1 MTPLH
6 RKLLRDLWRM
16 RSQALAVA
24 LVLAC
29 GIGML
34 VMSVGMQGSL
44 ERARDRYYAQHGMAD
59 LQAQAVRAPR
69 RLAAELAELPG
80 VAALE
85 LRAVG
90 QARITLP
97 WVKQPLAA
105 QLVSLPDE
113 GLPRV
118 NTPLLVSGRWPERQ
132 APGEA
137 LVNEA
142 FAQANGLTPGSR
154 LDVVVRGQRQQLH
167 LVGVANSPEFV
178 FVSAPGEP
186 FPQPARF
193 GVLWLRQGQLERAL
207 DLRGAFNDVV
217 LTLSDPAQD
226 APVRQA
232 LQDLLAAYGGME
244 PFGRDRMVSARFLT
258 EELAQLGNMA
268 ATLPPIFLAV
278 AAFLLNVTLSRL
290 VATERANIGL
300 LKAFGHSNGAVAR
313 HYAGMAL
320 LLGGMGLVL
329 GMALGHVF
337 GEWMSSI
344 YRAVYRLPALP
355 FQTDAHTWLLAF
367 GVGLAAALA
376 GALSAVAQAVR
387 LTPAAALAPPSPP
400 HFGRKRASQPQTT
413 GQQAAGQGGSQTA
426 STASSS
432 PPGAGQSG
440 SVGNTSWLGQ
450 FDPLTRIIVRRV
462 VSAPRRS
469 LSTLAGVA
477 LALSVLVVSQH
488 FPAGIER
495 FLQVTFRVA
504 KTQDASVTLTE
515 AGGPMALHA
524 LARLPGVEA
533 VEPFR
538 AVAVSYH
545 FNGRTVQDALVGMPA
560 QPQLERLVQTG
571 SEAVTLR
578 GDGLVASR
586 GLARQLHAQA
596 GDVVRVEVTQGRRMQ
611 FDLKVVQ
618 VADLW
623 VGSSGYTELTAL
635 GWLLQEPGR
644 ISGAHLRLQ
653 PDRTDAFNAAV
664 AERPALAGL
673 SHVRQAEASMRQTFS
688 QGSGF
693 MSTLFLTFAGMM
705 AAGVAYATASVTLAE
720 QQRDLATLQVLG
732 YTRWQVSYVM
742 LGELALLTLLALP
755 LGLWVGYGFALW
767 LMGTMSN
774 ELFTFPMVVD
784 PAAYARSAL
793 FVLATVA
800 VCAAWVRR
808 QVDGIDLVA
817 SLKSRE

>member
-16 RSQALAVA
+16 KSQALAVA

-44 ERARDRYYAQHGMAD
+44 ERARDRYYLNNGMAD
-59 LQAQAVRAPR
+59 VQAQAVRAPR
-69 RLAAELAELPG
+69 RLGAELAELPG

-90 QARITLP
+90 QARISLP
-97 WVKQPLAA
+97 WVTEPLAA

-118 NTPLLVSGRWPERQ
+118 NRPLLVAGRWPERNTQ
-132 APGEA
+132 GEA

-142 FAQANGLTPGSR
+142 FAQANNLTPGSH
-154 LDVVVRGQRQQLH
+154 LDVVVRGQRQRLH

-193 GVLWLRQGQLERAL
+193 GVLWMRQGQLERAL
-207 DLRGAFNDVV
+207 DMHGAFNDVV

-232 LQDLLAAYGGME
+232 LQDRLAAYGGME

-400 HFGRKRASQPQTT
+400 HFGGG
-413 GQQAAGQGGSQTA
+413 GQRGG
-426 STASSS
+426 
-432 PPGAGQSG
+432 
-440 SVGNTSWLGQ
+440 TSWLGQ
-450 FDPLTRIIVRRV
+450 LDPLTRIIIRRV

-488 FPAGIER
+488 FPAGIEK
-495 FLQVTFRVA
+495 FLQVTFRVT
-504 KTQDASVTLTE
+504 KTQDATVTLTE

-545 FNGRTVQDALVGMPA
+545 FNGRSVQDALVGMPA

-578 GDGLVASR
+578 SDGLVASR

-623 VGSSGYTELTAL
+623 VGSSGYIELEAL
-635 GWLLQEPGR
+635 GRLLQEPGR

-808 QVDGIDLVA
+808 QVDKVDLVA

>member
-16 RSQALAVA
+16 KSQALAVA

-44 ERARDRYYAQHGMAD
+44 ERARDRYYLNNGMAD
-59 LQAQAVRAPR
+59 VQAQAVRAPR
-69 RLAAELAELPG
+69 RLGAELAELPG

-90 QARITLP
+90 QARISLP
-97 WVKQPLAA
+97 WVTEPLAA
-105 QLVSLPDE
+105 QLVSLPDD

-118 NTPLLVSGRWPERQ
+118 NRPLLVAGRWPERNIQ
-132 APGEA
+132 GEA

-142 FAQANGLTPGSR
+142 FAQANGLTPGSHM
-154 LDVVVRGQRQQLH
+154 DVVVRGQRQRLH

-193 GVLWLRQGQLERAL
+193 GVLWMRQGQLERAL
-207 DLRGAFNDVV
+207 DMHGAFNDVV

-232 LQDLLAAYGGME
+232 LQDRLAAYGGME

-400 HFGRKRASQPQTT
+400 HFGGG
-413 GQQAAGQGGSQTA
+413 GQRGG
-426 STASSS
+426 
-432 PPGAGQSG
+432 
-440 SVGNTSWLGQ
+440 TSWLGQ
-450 FDPLTRIIVRRV
+450 LDPLTRIIIRRV

-488 FPAGIER
+488 FPAGIEK

-504 KTQDASVTLTE
+504 KTQDSTVTLTE

-545 FNGRTVQDALVGMPA
+545 FNGRSVQDALVGMPA

-623 VGSSGYTELTAL
+623 VGSSGYTELAAL
-635 GWLLQEPGR
+635 GRLLQEPGR

-653 PDRTDAFNAAV
+653 PDHTDAFNAAV

-808 QVDGIDLVA
+808 QVDKVDLVA

>member
-16 RSQALAVA
+16 KSQALAVA

-44 ERARDRYYAQHGMAD
+44 ERARDRYYLNNGMAD
-59 LQAQAVRAPR
+59 VQAQAVRAPR
-69 RLAAELAELPG
+69 RLGAELAELPG

-90 QARITLP
+90 QARISLP
-97 WVKQPLAA
+97 WVTEPLAA
-105 QLVSLPDE
+105 QLVSLPDD

-118 NTPLLVSGRWPERQ
+118 NRPLLVAGRWPERNTH
-132 APGEA
+132 GEA

-142 FAQANGLTPGSR
+142 FAQANNLTPGSHM
-154 LDVVVRGQRQQLH
+154 DVVVRGQRQRLH

-193 GVLWLRQGQLERAL
+193 GVLWMRQGQLERAL
-207 DLRGAFNDVV
+207 DVHGAFNDVV

-232 LQDLLAAYGGME
+232 LQDRLAAYGGME

-400 HFGRKRASQPQTT
+400 HFGG
-413 GQQAAGQGGSQTA
+413 GQRGG
-426 STASSS
+426 
-432 PPGAGQSG
+432 
-440 SVGNTSWLGQ
+440 TSWLGQ
-450 FDPLTRIIVRRV
+450 LDPLTRIIVRRV

-488 FPAGIER
+488 FPAGIEK

-504 KTQDASVTLTE
+504 KTQDATVTLTE
-515 AGGPMALHA
+515 AGGPTALHA

-545 FNGRTVQDALVGMPA
+545 FNGRSVQDALVGMPA
-560 QPQLERLVQTG
+560 QPRLERLVQTG

-635 GWLLQEPGR
+635 GRLLQEPGR

-808 QVDGIDLVA
+808 QVDKVDLVA

>member
-6 RKLLRDLWRM
+6 RKLFRDLWRM
-16 RSQALAVA
+16 KSQALAVA

-44 ERARDRYYAQHGMAD
+44 ERARDRYYLNNGMAD
-59 LQAQAVRAPR
+59 VQAQAVRAPR
-69 RLAAELAELPG
+69 RLGAELAELPG

-85 LRAVG
+85 LRAMG
-90 QARITLP
+90 QARISLP
-97 WVKQPLAA
+97 WVTEPLAA

-118 NTPLLVSGRWPERQ
+118 NRPLLVAGRWPERQ
-132 APGEA
+132 AQGEA

-142 FAQANGLTPGSR
+142 FAQANGLTPGSHME
-154 LDVVVRGQRQQLH
+154 VVVRGQRQRLH

-193 GVLWLRQGQLERAL
+193 GVLWMRQGQLERAL
-207 DLRGAFNDVV
+207 DMHGAFNDVV

-232 LQDLLAAYGGME
+232 LQDRLAAYGGME

-400 HFGRKRASQPQTT
+400 HFGGG
-413 GQQAAGQGGSQTA
+413 GQRGG
-426 STASSS
+426 
-432 PPGAGQSG
+432 
-440 SVGNTSWLGQ
+440 TSWLGQ
-450 FDPLTRIIVRRV
+450 LDPLTRIIIRRV

-488 FPAGIER
+488 FPAGIEK
-495 FLQVTFRVA
+495 FLQVTFRIA
-504 KTQDASVTLTE
+504 KTQDATVTLTE
-515 AGGPMALHA
+515 AGGPTALHA

-545 FNGRTVQDALVGMPA
+545 FNGRSVQDALVGMPA

-623 VGSSGYTELTAL
+623 VGSSGYTELAAL
-635 GWLLQEPGR
+635 GRLLQEPGR

-673 SHVRQAEASMRQTFS
+673 SHVRQTEASMRQTFS

-784 PAAYARSAL
+784 PAAYVRSAL

-808 QVDGIDLVA
+808 QVDKVDLVA

>member
-6 RKLLRDLWRM
+6 RKLFRDLWRM
-16 RSQALAVA
+16 KSQALAVA

-44 ERARDRYYAQHGMAD
+44 ERARDRYYLNNGMAD
-59 LQAQAVRAPR
+59 VQAQAVRAPR
-69 RLAAELAELPG
+69 RLGAELAELPG

-90 QARITLP
+90 QARISLP
-97 WVKQPLAA
+97 WVTEPLAA
-105 QLVSLPDE
+105 QLVSLPDD

-118 NTPLLVSGRWPERQ
+118 NRPLLVAGRWPERNTQ
-132 APGEA
+132 GEA

-142 FAQANGLTPGSR
+142 FAQANNLTPGSH
-154 LDVVVRGQRQQLH
+154 LDVVVRGQRQRLH

-193 GVLWLRQGQLERAL
+193 GVLWMRQGQLERAL
-207 DLRGAFNDVV
+207 DMHGAFNDAV

-232 LQDLLAAYGGME
+232 LQDRLAAYGGME

-400 HFGRKRASQPQTT
+400 HFGGG
-413 GQQAAGQGGSQTA
+413 GQRGG
-426 STASSS
+426 
-432 PPGAGQSG
+432 
-440 SVGNTSWLGQ
+440 TSWLGQ
-450 FDPLTRIIVRRV
+450 LDPLTRIIIRRV

-488 FPAGIER
+488 FPAGIET

-504 KTQDASVTLTE
+504 KTQDATVTLTE

-545 FNGRTVQDALVGMPA
+545 FNGRSVQDALVGMPA

-635 GWLLQEPGR
+635 GRLLQEPGR

-653 PDRTDAFNAAV
+653 PDHTDAFNAAV

-808 QVDGIDLVA
+808 QVDKVDLVA

>member
-6 RKLLRDLWRM
+6 RKLFRDLWRM
-16 RSQALAVA
+16 KSQALAVA

-44 ERARDRYYAQHGMAD
+44 ERARDRYYLNNGMAD
-59 LQAQAVRAPR
+59 VQALAVRAPR
-69 RLAAELAELPG
+69 RLGAELAELPG
-80 VAALE
+80 VTALE

-90 QARITLP
+90 QARISLP
-97 WVKQPLAA
+97 WVTEPLAA

-118 NTPLLVSGRWPERQ
+118 NRPLLVAGRWPERQ
-132 APGEA
+132 AQGEA

-142 FAQANGLTPGSR
+142 FAQANGLTPGSHM
-154 LDVVVRGQRQQLH
+154 DVVVRGQRQRLH

-193 GVLWLRQGQLERAL
+193 GVLWMRQGQLERAL
-207 DLRGAFNDVV
+207 DMHGAFNDVV
-217 LTLSDPAQD
+217 LTLSDPALD

-232 LQDLLAAYGGME
+232 LQNRLAAYGGME

-300 LKAFGHSNGAVAR
+300 LKAFGHSNAAVAR

-400 HFGRKRASQPQTT
+400 HFGGG
-413 GQQAAGQGGSQTA
+413 GQRGG
-426 STASSS
+426 
-432 PPGAGQSG
+432 
-440 SVGNTSWLGQ
+440 TSWLGQ
-450 FDPLTRIIVRRV
+450 LDPLTRIIIRRV

-488 FPAGIER
+488 FPAGIEK
-495 FLQVTFRVA
+495 FLQVTFRIA
-504 KTQDASVTLTE
+504 KTQDATVTLTE

-545 FNGRTVQDALVGMPA
+545 FNGRSVQDALVGMPA

-611 FDLKVVQ
+611 FDLTVVQ

-635 GWLLQEPGR
+635 GRLLQEPGR

-808 QVDGIDLVA
+808 QVDKVDLVA

>member
-16 RSQALAVA
+16 KSQALAVA

-44 ERARDRYYAQHGMAD
+44 ERARDRYYLNNGMAD
-59 LQAQAVRAPR
+59 VQAQAVRAPR
-69 RLAAELAELPG
+69 RLGAELAELPG

-90 QARITLP
+90 QARISLP
-97 WVKQPLAA
+97 WVTEPLAA
-105 QLVSLPDE
+105 QLVSLPDD

-118 NTPLLVSGRWPERQ
+118 NRPLLVAGRWPERNTQ
-132 APGEA
+132 GEA

-142 FAQANGLTPGSR
+142 FAQANNLTPGSHM
-154 LDVVVRGQRQQLH
+154 DVVVRGQRQRLH

-193 GVLWLRQGQLERAL
+193 GVLWMRQGQLERAL
-207 DLRGAFNDVV
+207 DMHGAFNDVV

-232 LQDLLAAYGGME
+232 VQDRLAAYGGME

-300 LKAFGHSNGAVAR
+300 LKAFGHSNAAVAR

-400 HFGRKRASQPQTT
+400 HFGGG
-413 GQQAAGQGGSQTA
+413 GQRGG
-426 STASSS
+426 
-432 PPGAGQSG
+432 
-440 SVGNTSWLGQ
+440 TSWLGQ
-450 FDPLTRIIVRRV
+450 LDPLTRIIIRRV

-488 FPAGIER
+488 FPAGIEK

-504 KTQDASVTLTE
+504 KTQDATVTLTE

-545 FNGRTVQDALVGMPA
+545 FNGRSVQDALVGMPA

-623 VGSSGYTELTAL
+623 VGSSGYIELTAL
-635 GWLLQEPGR
+635 GRLLQEPGR

-808 QVDGIDLVA
+808 QVDKVDLVA

>member
-16 RSQALAVA
+16 KSQALAVA

-44 ERARDRYYAQHGMAD
+44 ERARDRYYLNNGMAD
-59 LQAQAVRAPR
+59 VQAQAVRAPR
-69 RLAAELAELPG
+69 RLGAELAELPG

-90 QARITLP
+90 QARISLP
-97 WVKQPLAA
+97 WVTEPLAA
-105 QLVSLPDE
+105 QLVSLPDD

-118 NTPLLVSGRWPERQ
+118 NRPLLVAGRWPERNTQ
-132 APGEA
+132 GEA

-154 LDVVVRGQRQQLH
+154 MDVVVRGQRQRLH

-193 GVLWLRQGQLERAL
+193 GVLWMRQGQLERAL
-207 DLRGAFNDVV
+207 DMHGAFNDVV

-232 LQDLLAAYGGME
+232 LQDRLAAYGGME

-355 FQTDAHTWLLAF
+355 FQTDAATWALAL

-400 HFGRKRASQPQTT
+400 HFGGG
-413 GQQAAGQGGSQTA
+413 GQRGG
-426 STASSS
+426 
-432 PPGAGQSG
+432 
-440 SVGNTSWLGQ
+440 TSWLGQ
-450 FDPLTRIIVRRV
+450 LDPLTRIIIRRV

-488 FPAGIER
+488 FPAGIEK
-495 FLQVTFRVA
+495 FLQVTFRVT
-504 KTQDASVTLTE
+504 KTQDATVTLTE
-515 AGGPMALHA
+515 AGGPTALHA

-545 FNGRTVQDALVGMPA
+545 FNGRSVQDALVGMPA

-635 GWLLQEPGR
+635 GRLLQEPGR

-808 QVDGIDLVA
+808 QVDKVDLVA

>member
-6 RKLLRDLWRM
+6 RKLFRDLWRM
-16 RSQALAVA
+16 KSQALAVA

-44 ERARDRYYAQHGMAD
+44 ERARDRYYLNNGMAD
-59 LQAQAVRAPR
+59 VQAQAVRAPR
-69 RLAAELAELPG
+69 RLGAELAELPG
-80 VAALE
+80 VTALE

-90 QARITLP
+90 QARISLP
-97 WVKQPLAA
+97 WVTEPLAA
-105 QLVSLPDE
+105 QLVSLPDD

-118 NTPLLVSGRWPERQ
+118 NRPLLVAGRWPERQ
-132 APGEA
+132 AQGEA

-142 FAQANGLTPGSR
+142 FAQANSLTPGSHM
-154 LDVVVRGQRQQLH
+154 DVVVRGQRQRLH

-186 FPQPARF
+186 FPQPTRF
-193 GVLWLRQGQLERAL
+193 GVLWMRQGQLERAL
-207 DLRGAFNDVV
+207 DMHGAFNDVV

-232 LQDLLAAYGGME
+232 LQDRLAAYGGME

-400 HFGRKRASQPQTT
+400 HFGGG
-413 GQQAAGQGGSQTA
+413 GQRGS
-426 STASSS
+426 
-432 PPGAGQSG
+432 
-440 SVGNTSWLGQ
+440 TSWLGHL
-450 FDPLTRIIVRRV
+450 DPLTRIIIRRV

-488 FPAGIER
+488 FPAGIEK

-504 KTQDASVTLTE
+504 KTQDATVTLTE

-545 FNGRTVQDALVGMPA
+545 FNGRSVQDALVGMPA

-623 VGSSGYTELTAL
+623 VGSSGYTELEAL
-635 GWLLQEPGR
+635 GRLLQEPGR

-742 LGELALLTLLALP
+742 LSELALLTLLALP

-808 QVDGIDLVA
+808 QVDKVDLVA

>member
-6 RKLLRDLWRM
+6 RKLFRDLWRM
-16 RSQALAVA
+16 KSQALAVA

-44 ERARDRYYAQHGMAD
+44 ERARDRYYQHNGMAD
-59 LQAQAVRAPR
+59 VQAQAVRAPR
-69 RLAAELAELPG
+69 RLGAELAELPG

-90 QARITLP
+90 QARISLP
-97 WVKQPLAA
+97 WVTEPLAA
-105 QLVSLPDE
+105 QLVSLPDD

-118 NTPLLVSGRWPERQ
+118 NRPLLVAGRWPERNTQ
-132 APGEA
+132 GEA

-142 FAQANGLTPGSR
+142 FAQANGLTPGSH
-154 LDVVVRGQRQQLH
+154 LDVVVRGQRQRLH

-193 GVLWLRQGQLERAL
+193 GVLWMRQGQLERAL
-207 DLRGAFNDVV
+207 DMHGAFNDVV

-232 LQDLLAAYGGME
+232 LQDRLAAYGGME

-400 HFGRKRASQPQTT
+400 HFGGG
-413 GQQAAGQGGSQTA
+413 GQRGS
-426 STASSS
+426 
-432 PPGAGQSG
+432 
-440 SVGNTSWLGQ
+440 TSWLGQ
-450 FDPLTRIIVRRV
+450 LDPLTRIIIRRV

-488 FPAGIER
+488 FPAGIEK

-504 KTQDASVTLTE
+504 KTQDATVTLTE
-515 AGGPMALHA
+515 AGGPTALHA

-545 FNGRTVQDALVGMPA
+545 FNGRSVQDALVGMPA

-623 VGSSGYTELTAL
+623 VGSSGYTELAAL
-635 GWLLQEPGR
+635 GRLLQEPGR

-808 QVDGIDLVA
+808 QVDKVDLVA

>member
-16 RSQALAVA
+16 KSQALAVA

-44 ERARDRYYAQHGMAD
+44 ERARDRYYQHNGMAD
-59 LQAQAVRAPR
+59 VQAQAVRAPR
-69 RLAAELAELPG
+69 RLGAELAELPG

-90 QARITLP
+90 QARISLP
-97 WVKQPLAA
+97 WVTEPLAA
-105 QLVSLPDE
+105 QLVSLPDD

-118 NTPLLVSGRWPERQ
+118 NRPLLVAGRWPERNTQ
-132 APGEA
+132 GEA

-142 FAQANGLTPGSR
+142 FAQANGLTPGSHM
-154 LDVVVRGQRQQLH
+154 DVVMHGQRQRLL

-193 GVLWLRQGQLERAL
+193 GVLWMRQGQLERAL
-207 DLRGAFNDVV
+207 DMHGAFNDVV
-217 LTLSDPAQD
+217 LTLSDPALD

-232 LQDLLAAYGGME
+232 LQDRLAAYGGME

-400 HFGRKRASQPQTT
+400 HFGGG
-413 GQQAAGQGGSQTA
+413 GQRGG
-426 STASSS
+426 
-432 PPGAGQSG
+432 
-440 SVGNTSWLGQ
+440 TSWLGQ
-450 FDPLTRIIVRRV
+450 LDPLTRIIVRRV

-488 FPAGIER
+488 FPAGIEK

-504 KTQDASVTLTE
+504 KTQDATVTLTE
-515 AGGPMALHA
+515 AGGPTALHA

-545 FNGRTVQDALVGMPA
+545 FNGRSVQDALVGMPA

-635 GWLLQEPGR
+635 GRLLQEPGR

-808 QVDGIDLVA
+808 QVDKVDLVA

>member
-6 RKLLRDLWRM
+6 RKLFRDLWRM
-16 RSQALAVA
+16 KSQALAVA

-44 ERARDRYYAQHGMAD
+44 ERARDRYYQHNGMAD
-59 LQAQAVRAPR
+59 VQAQAVRAPR
-69 RLAAELAELPG
+69 RLGAELAELPG
-80 VAALE
+80 VTALE

-90 QARITLP
+90 QARISLP
-97 WVKQPLAA
+97 WVTEPLAA

-118 NTPLLVSGRWPERQ
+118 NRPLLVAGRWPERNTQ
-132 APGEA
+132 GEA

-142 FAQANGLTPGSR
+142 FAQANGLTPGSHME
-154 LDVVVRGQRQQLH
+154 VVVRGQRQRLH

-193 GVLWLRQGQLERAL
+193 GVLWMRQGQLERAL
-207 DLRGAFNDVV
+207 DMHGAFNDVV

-232 LQDLLAAYGGME
+232 LQDRLAAYGGME

-300 LKAFGHSNGAVAR
+300 LKAFGHSNAAVAR

-355 FQTDAHTWLLAF
+355 FQTDATTWALAL

-400 HFGRKRASQPQTT
+400 HFGGG
-413 GQQAAGQGGSQTA
+413 GQRGS
-426 STASSS
+426 
-432 PPGAGQSG
+432 
-440 SVGNTSWLGQ
+440 TSWLGQ
-450 FDPLTRIIVRRV
+450 LDPLTRIIIRRV

-488 FPAGIER
+488 FPAGIEK

-504 KTQDASVTLTE
+504 KTQDATVTLTE

-545 FNGRTVQDALVGMPA
+545 FNGRSVQDALVGMPA

-578 GDGLVASR
+578 SDGLVASR

-635 GWLLQEPGR
+635 GRLLQEPGR

-784 PAAYARSAL
+784 PVAYARSAL

-800 VCAAWVRR
+800 MCAAWVRR
-808 QVDGIDLVA
+808 QVDKVDLVA

>member
-1 MTPLH
+1 MAPLH
-6 RKLLRDLWRM
+6 RKLFRDLWRM
-16 RSQALAVA
+16 KSQALAVA

-44 ERARDRYYAQHGMAD
+44 ERARDRYYLNNGMAD
-59 LQAQAVRAPR
+59 VQAQAVRAPR
-69 RLAAELAELPG
+69 RLGAELAELPG

-90 QARITLP
+90 QARISLP
-97 WVKQPLAA
+97 WVTEPLAA
-105 QLVSLPDE
+105 QLVSLPDD

-118 NTPLLVSGRWPERQ
+118 NRPLLVAGRWPERQ
-132 APGEA
+132 AQGEA

-154 LDVVVRGQRQQLH
+154 MDVTVRGQRQRLH

-193 GVLWLRQGQLERAL
+193 GVLWMRQGQLERAL
-207 DLRGAFNDVV
+207 DMHGAFNDAV
-217 LTLSDPAQD
+217 LTLSDPALGP
-226 APVRQA
+226 PVRQA
-232 LQDLLAAYGGME
+232 LQNRLAAYGGME

-300 LKAFGHSNGAVAR
+300 LKAFGHSNAAVAR

-355 FQTDAHTWLLAF
+355 FQTDATTWALAL

-376 GALSAVAQAVR
+376 GAMSAVAQAVR

-400 HFGRKRASQPQTT
+400 HFGRKRASQPQ
-413 GQQAAGQGGSQTA
+413 AARQGSGKAVSG
-426 STASSS
+426 SS
-432 PPGAGQSG
+432 PGASQSSG
-440 SVGNTSWLGQ
+440 VGNTSWLGQ
-450 FDPLTRIIVRRV
+450 LDPLTRIIVRRV
-462 VSAPRRS
+462 VSSPRRS
-469 LSTLAGVA
+469 LSTLVGVA

-488 FPAGIER
+488 FPAGIEK

-504 KTQDASVTLTE
+504 KTQDATVTLTE
-515 AGGPMALHA
+515 AGGPTALHA
-524 LARLPGVEA
+524 LARLPSVEA

-611 FDLKVVQ
+611 FDLTVVQ

-623 VGSSGYTELTAL
+623 VGSSGYTELEAL
-635 GWLLQEPGR
+635 GRLLQEPGR

-653 PDRTDAFNAAV
+653 PDHTDAFNAAV

-808 QVDGIDLVA
+808 QVDKVDLVA

>member
-6 RKLLRDLWRM
+6 RKLFRDLWRM
-16 RSQALAVA
+16 KSQALAVA

-44 ERARDRYYAQHGMAD
+44 ERARDRYYLNNGMAD
-59 LQAQAVRAPR
+59 VQAQAVRAPR
-69 RLAAELAELPG
+69 RLGAELAELPG

-90 QARITLP
+90 QARISLP
-97 WVKQPLAA
+97 WVTEPLAA
-105 QLVSLPDE
+105 QLVSLPDD

-118 NTPLLVSGRWPERQ
+118 NRPLLVAGRWPERLAQ
-132 APGEA
+132 GEA

-142 FAQANGLTPGSR
+142 FAQANGLTPGSHM
-154 LDVVVRGQRQQLH
+154 DVVVRGQRQRLH

-193 GVLWLRQGQLERAL
+193 GVLWMRQGQLERAL
-207 DLRGAFNDVV
+207 DMHGAFNDVV
-217 LTLSDPAQD
+217 LTLSDPALD

-232 LQDLLAAYGGME
+232 LQDRLAAYGGME

-400 HFGRKRASQPQTT
+400 HFGGG
-413 GQQAAGQGGSQTA
+413 GQRGS
-426 STASSS
+426 
-432 PPGAGQSG
+432 
-440 SVGNTSWLGQ
+440 TSWLGQ
-450 FDPLTRIIVRRV
+450 LDPLTRIIIRRV

-488 FPAGIER
+488 FPAGIEK

-504 KTQDASVTLTE
+504 KTQDATVTLTE

-545 FNGRTVQDALVGMPA
+545 FNGRSVQDALVGMPA

-635 GWLLQEPGR
+635 GRLLQEPGR

-653 PDRTDAFNAAV
+653 PDHTDAFNAAV

-808 QVDGIDLVA
+808 QVDKVDLVA

>member
-16 RSQALAVA
+16 KSQALAVA

-44 ERARDRYYAQHGMAD
+44 ERARDRYYLNNGMAD
-59 LQAQAVRAPR
+59 VQAQAVRAPR
-69 RLAAELAELPG
+69 RLGAELAELPG

-90 QARITLP
+90 QARISLP
-97 WVKQPLAA
+97 WVTEPLAA

-118 NTPLLVSGRWPERQ
+118 NRPLLVAGRWPERNTQ
-132 APGEA
+132 GEA

-142 FAQANGLTPGSR
+142 FAQANGLTPGSHM
-154 LDVVVRGQRQQLH
+154 DVVVRGQRQRLH

-193 GVLWLRQGQLERAL
+193 GVLWMRQGQLERAL
-207 DLRGAFNDVV
+207 DMHGAFNDVV
-217 LTLSDPAQD
+217 LTLSDPTLD

-232 LQDLLAAYGGME
+232 LQDRLAAYGGME

-355 FQTDAHTWLLAF
+355 FQTDAATWALAL

-400 HFGRKRASQPQTT
+400 HFGRKRASQPQT
-413 GQQAAGQGGSQTA
+413 AGQGGGKVA
-426 STASSS
+426 STASGIS
-432 PPGAGQSG
+432 PGAGQSG
-440 SVGNTSWLGQ
+440 GISNTSWLGQ
-450 FDPLTRIIVRRV
+450 LDPLTRIIIRRV

-488 FPAGIER
+488 FPAGIEK

-504 KTQDASVTLTE
+504 KTQDATVTLTE

-533 VEPFR
+533 VEPFM

-545 FNGRTVQDALVGMPA
+545 FNGRSVQDALVGMPA

-635 GWLLQEPGR
+635 GRLLQEPGR
-644 ISGAHLRLQ
+644 ISGGHLRLQ

-808 QVDGIDLVA
+808 QVDKVDLVA

>member
-16 RSQALAVA
+16 KSQALAVA

-44 ERARDRYYAQHGMAD
+44 ERARDRYYLNNGMAD
-59 LQAQAVRAPR
+59 VQAQAVRAPR
-69 RLAAELAELPG
+69 RLGAELAELPG

-90 QARITLP
+90 QARISLP
-97 WVKQPLAA
+97 WVTEPLAA

-118 NTPLLVSGRWPERQ
+118 NRPLLVAGRWPERNTQ
-132 APGEA
+132 GEA

-142 FAQANGLTPGSR
+142 FAQANSLTPGSR
-154 LDVVVRGQRQQLH
+154 MDVVVRGQRQRLH

-193 GVLWLRQGQLERAL
+193 GVLWMRQGQLERAL
-207 DLRGAFNDVV
+207 DMHGAFNDVV

-232 LQDLLAAYGGME
+232 LQDRLAAYGGME

-400 HFGRKRASQPQTT
+400 HFGGG
-413 GQQAAGQGGSQTA
+413 GQRGG
-426 STASSS
+426 
-432 PPGAGQSG
+432 
-440 SVGNTSWLGQ
+440 TSWLGQ
-450 FDPLTRIIVRRV
+450 LDPLTRIIIRRV

-488 FPAGIER
+488 FPAGIEK
-495 FLQVTFRVA
+495 FLQVTFRIA
-504 KTQDASVTLTE
+504 KTQDATITLTE
-515 AGGPMALHA
+515 AGGPTALHA

-545 FNGRTVQDALVGMPA
+545 FNGRSVQDALVGMPA

-586 GLARQLHAQA
+586 GLARQLHVQA

-635 GWLLQEPGR
+635 GRLLQEPGR

-808 QVDGIDLVA
+808 QVDKVDLVA

>member
-6 RKLLRDLWRM
+6 RKLFRDLWRM
-16 RSQALAVA
+16 KSQALAVA

-44 ERARDRYYAQHGMAD
+44 ERARDRYYQHNGMAD
-59 LQAQAVRAPR
+59 VQAQAVRAPR
-69 RLAAELAELPG
+69 RLGTELAELPG

-90 QARITLP
+90 QARISLP
-97 WVKQPLAA
+97 WVTEPLAA
-105 QLVSLPDE
+105 QLVSLPDD

-118 NTPLLVSGRWPERQ
+118 NRPLLVAGRWPERQ
-132 APGEA
+132 AQGEA

-142 FAQANGLTPGSR
+142 FAQANNLTPGSHM
-154 LDVVVRGQRQQLH
+154 DVVVRGQRQRLH

-193 GVLWLRQGQLERAL
+193 GVLWMRQGQLERAL
-207 DLRGAFNDVV
+207 DMHGAFNDVV
-217 LTLSDPAQD
+217 LTLSDPALD

-232 LQDLLAAYGGME
+232 LQDRLAAYGGME

-400 HFGRKRASQPQTT
+400 HFGGS
-413 GQQAAGQGGSQTA
+413 GQR
-426 STASSS
+426 
-432 PPGAGQSG
+432 
-440 SVGNTSWLGQ
+440 GNTSWLGQ
-450 FDPLTRIIVRRV
+450 LDPLTRIIIRRV

-488 FPAGIER
+488 FPAGIEK

-504 KTQDASVTLTE
+504 KTQDATVTLTE

-545 FNGRTVQDALVGMPA
+545 FNGRSVQDALVGMPA

-571 SEAVTLR
+571 AEAVTLR

-623 VGSSGYTELTAL
+623 VGSSGYTELTTL
-635 GWLLQEPGR
+635 GRLLQEPGR

-808 QVDGIDLVA
+808 QVDKVDLVA

>member
-6 RKLLRDLWRM
+6 RKLFRDLWRM
-16 RSQALAVA
+16 KSQALAVA

-44 ERARDRYYAQHGMAD
+44 ERARDRYYLNNGMAD
-59 LQAQAVRAPR
+59 VQAQAVRAPR
-69 RLAAELAELPG
+69 RLGAELAELPG

-90 QARITLP
+90 QARISLP
-97 WVKQPLAA
+97 WVTEPLAA

-118 NTPLLVSGRWPERQ
+118 NRPLLVAGRWPERQ
-132 APGEA
+132 AQGEA

-142 FAQANGLTPGSR
+142 FAQANGLTPGSHM
-154 LDVVVRGQRQQLH
+154 DVVVRGQRQRLH

-193 GVLWLRQGQLERAL
+193 GVLWMRQGQLERAL
-207 DLRGAFNDVV
+207 DMHGAFNDVV
-217 LTLSDPAQD
+217 LTLSDPALD

-232 LQDLLAAYGGME
+232 LQDRLAAYGGME

-320 LLGGMGLVL
+320 AAGRHGAGAGHGAGPCVWGMDVQHLPRRVPPARAAFSDRCAHLAAGLWRGV
-329 GMALGHVF
+329 GR
-337 GEWMSSI
+337 
-344 YRAVYRLPALP
+344 RAGRCAVCRGAGRAADPRRRAGPAVAPAL
-355 FQTDAHTWLLAF
+355 W
-367 GVGLAAALA
+367 GG
-376 GALSAVAQAVR
+376 
-387 LTPAAALAPPSPP
+387 
-400 HFGRKRASQPQTT
+400 
-413 GQQAAGQGGSQTA
+413 GQRGG
-426 STASSS
+426 
-432 PPGAGQSG
+432 
-440 SVGNTSWLGQ
+440 TSWLGQ
-450 FDPLTRIIVRRV
+450 LDPLTRIIIRRV

-488 FPAGIER
+488 FPAGIEK

-504 KTQDASVTLTE
+504 KTQDATVTLTE

-545 FNGRTVQDALVGMPA
+545 FNGRSVQDALVGMPA

-635 GWLLQEPGR
+635 GRLLQEPGR

-808 QVDGIDLVA
+808 QVDRIDLVA

>member
-6 RKLLRDLWRM
+6 RKLFRDLWRM
-16 RSQALAVA
+16 KSQALAVA

-44 ERARDRYYAQHGMAD
+44 ERARDRYYLNNGMAD
-59 LQAQAVRAPR
+59 AQAQAVRAPR
-69 RLAAELAELPG
+69 RLGAELAELPG

-90 QARITLP
+90 QARISLP
-97 WVKQPLAA
+97 WVTEPLAA
-105 QLVSLPDE
+105 QLVSLPDD

-118 NTPLLVSGRWPERQ
+118 NRPLLVAGRWPERNTQ
-132 APGEA
+132 GEA

-142 FAQANGLTPGSR
+142 FAQANGLAPGSHM
-154 LDVVVRGQRQQLH
+154 DVVVRGQRQRLH

-186 FPQPARF
+186 FPQPARV
-193 GVLWLRQGQLERAL
+193 GVLWMRQGQLERAL
-207 DLRGAFNDVV
+207 DMHGAFNDAV

-232 LQDLLAAYGGME
+232 LQDRLAAYGGME

-376 GALSAVAQAVR
+376 GAMSAVAQAVR

-400 HFGRKRASQPQTT
+400 HFGG
-413 GQQAAGQGGSQTA
+413 GQRGG
-426 STASSS
+426 
-432 PPGAGQSG
+432 
-440 SVGNTSWLGQ
+440 TSWLGQ
-450 FDPLTRIIVRRV
+450 LDPLTRIIIRRV

-488 FPAGIER
+488 FPAGIEK

-504 KTQDASVTLTE
+504 KTQDATVTLTE

-545 FNGRTVQDALVGMPA
+545 FNGRSVQDALVGMPA

-623 VGSSGYTELTAL
+623 VGSSGYTELAAL
-635 GWLLQEPGR
+635 GRLLQEPGR

-653 PDRTDAFNAAV
+653 PDHTDAFNAAV

-808 QVDGIDLVA
+808 QVDRIDLVA

>member
-16 RSQALAVA
+16 KSQALAVA

-44 ERARDRYYAQHGMAD
+44 ERARDRYYLNNGMAD
-59 LQAQAVRAPR
+59 VQAQAVRAPR
-69 RLAAELAELPG
+69 RLGAELAELPG

-90 QARITLP
+90 QARISLP
-97 WVKQPLAA
+97 WVTEPLAA

-118 NTPLLVSGRWPERQ
+118 NRPLLVAGRWPERNTQ
-132 APGEA
+132 GEA

-142 FAQANGLTPGSR
+142 FAQANGLTPGSHM
-154 LDVVVRGQRQQLH
+154 DVVVRGQRQRLH

-193 GVLWLRQGQLERAL
+193 GVLWMRQGQLERAL
-207 DLRGAFNDVV
+207 DMHGAFNDVV

-232 LQDLLAAYGGME
+232 LQDRLAAYGGME

-400 HFGRKRASQPQTT
+400 HFGGG
-413 GQQAAGQGGSQTA
+413 GQRGS
-426 STASSS
+426 
-432 PPGAGQSG
+432 
-440 SVGNTSWLGQ
+440 TSWLGQ
-450 FDPLTRIIVRRV
+450 LDPLTRIIIRRV

-488 FPAGIER
+488 FPAGIEK

-504 KTQDASVTLTE
+504 KTQDATVTLTE

-545 FNGRTVQDALVGMPA
+545 FNGRSVQDALVGMPA

-623 VGSSGYTELTAL
+623 VGSSGYIELEAL
-635 GWLLQEPGR
+635 GRLLQEPGR

-808 QVDGIDLVA
+808 QVDKVDLVA

>member
-6 RKLLRDLWRM
+6 RKLFRDLWRM
-16 RSQALAVA
+16 KSQALAVA

-44 ERARDRYYAQHGMAD
+44 ERARDRYYLNNGMAD
-59 LQAQAVRAPR
+59 VQAQAVRAPR
-69 RLAAELAELPG
+69 RLGAELAELPG

-90 QARITLP
+90 QARISLP
-97 WVKQPLAA
+97 WVTEPLAA
-105 QLVSLPDE
+105 QLVSLPDD

-118 NTPLLVSGRWPERQ
+118 NRPLLVAGRWPERNTQ
-132 APGEA
+132 GEA

-142 FAQANGLTPGSR
+142 FAQANGLTPGSHM
-154 LDVVVRGQRQQLH
+154 DVTVRGQRQRLL

-193 GVLWLRQGQLERAL
+193 GVLWMRQGQLERAL
-207 DLRGAFNDVV
+207 DMHGAFNDVV

-232 LQDLLAAYGGME
+232 LQDRLAAYGGME

-400 HFGRKRASQPQTT
+400 HFGGG
-413 GQQAAGQGGSQTA
+413 GQR
-426 STASSS
+426 
-432 PPGAGQSG
+432 GA
-440 SVGNTSWLGQ
+440 TSWLGQ
-450 FDPLTRIIVRRV
+450 LDPLTRIIIRRV

-488 FPAGIER
+488 FPAGIEK

-504 KTQDASVTLTE
+504 KTQDATVTLTE

-545 FNGRTVQDALVGMPA
+545 FNGRSVQDALVGMPA

-635 GWLLQEPGR
+635 GRLLQEPGR

-808 QVDGIDLVA
+808 QVDKVDLVA

>member
-16 RSQALAVA
+16 KSQALAVA

-44 ERARDRYYAQHGMAD
+44 ERARDRYYLNNGMAD
-59 LQAQAVRAPR
+59 VQAQAVRAPR
-69 RLAAELAELPG
+69 RLGAELAELPG

-90 QARITLP
+90 QARISLP
-97 WVKQPLAA
+97 WVTEPLAA

-118 NTPLLVSGRWPERQ
+118 NRPLLVAGRWPERNTQ
-132 APGEA
+132 GEA

-142 FAQANGLTPGSR
+142 FAQANGLTPGSHM
-154 LDVVVRGQRQQLH
+154 DVVVRGQRQRLH

-193 GVLWLRQGQLERAL
+193 GVLWMRQGQLERAL
-207 DLRGAFNDVV
+207 DMHGAFNDVV

-232 LQDLLAAYGGME
+232 LQDRLAAYGGME

-355 FQTDAHTWLLAF
+355 FQTDAHTWLLAL
-367 GVGLAAALA
+367 GVGFAAALA

-400 HFGRKRASQPQTT
+400 HFGGG
-413 GQQAAGQGGSQTA
+413 GQRGG
-426 STASSS
+426 
-432 PPGAGQSG
+432 
-440 SVGNTSWLGQ
+440 TSWLGQ
-450 FDPLTRIIVRRV
+450 LDPLTRIIIRRV

-488 FPAGIER
+488 FPAGIEK

-504 KTQDASVTLTE
+504 KTQDATVTLTE
-515 AGGPMALHA
+515 AGGPMALYA

-545 FNGRTVQDALVGMPA
+545 FNGRSVQDALVGMPA

-571 SEAVTLR
+571 AEAVTLR
-578 GDGLVASR
+578 ADGLVASR

-635 GWLLQEPGR
+635 GRLLQEPGR

-808 QVDGIDLVA
+808 QVDKVDLVA

>member
-6 RKLLRDLWRM
+6 RKLFRDLWRM
-16 RSQALAVA
+16 KSQALAVA

-44 ERARDRYYAQHGMAD
+44 ERARDRYYQHNGMAD
-59 LQAQAVRAPR
+59 VQAQAVRAPR
-69 RLAAELAELPG
+69 RLGAELAELPG

-90 QARITLP
+90 QARISLP
-97 WVKQPLAA
+97 WVTEPLAA
-105 QLVSLPDE
+105 QLVSLPDD

-118 NTPLLVSGRWPERQ
+118 NRPLLVAGRWPERNTQ
-132 APGEA
+132 GEA

-142 FAQANGLTPGSR
+142 FAQANGLTPGSHM
-154 LDVVVRGQRQQLH
+154 DVVVRGQRQRLH

-193 GVLWLRQGQLERAL
+193 GVLWMRQGQLERAL
-207 DLRGAFNDVV
+207 DMHGAFNDVV

-232 LQDLLAAYGGME
+232 LQDRLAAYGGME

-400 HFGRKRASQPQTT
+400 HFGGG
-413 GQQAAGQGGSQTA
+413 GQRGG
-426 STASSS
+426 
-432 PPGAGQSG
+432 
-440 SVGNTSWLGQ
+440 TSWLGQ
-450 FDPLTRIIVRRV
+450 LDPLTRIIIRRV

-488 FPAGIER
+488 FPAGIEK

-504 KTQDASVTLTE
+504 KTQDATVTLTE

-545 FNGRTVQDALVGMPA
+545 FNGRSVQDALVGMPA
-560 QPQLERLVQTG
+560 QPKLERLVQTG
-571 SEAVTLR
+571 AEAVTLR

-623 VGSSGYTELTAL
+623 VGSSGYTELQAL
-635 GWLLQEPGR
+635 GRLLQEPGR

-653 PDRTDAFNAAV
+653 PDHTDAFNAAV

-808 QVDGIDLVA
+808 QVDKVDLVA

>member
-16 RSQALAVA
+16 KSQALAVA

-44 ERARDRYYAQHGMAD
+44 ERARDRYYLNNGMAD
-59 LQAQAVRAPR
+59 VQAQAVRAPR
-69 RLAAELAELPG
+69 RLGAELAELPG

-90 QARITLP
+90 QARISLP
-97 WVKQPLAA
+97 WVTEPLAA

-118 NTPLLVSGRWPERQ
+118 NRPLLVAGRWPERNTH
-132 APGEA
+132 GEA

-142 FAQANGLTPGSR
+142 FAQANGLTPGSH
-154 LDVVVRGQRQQLH
+154 LDVVVRGQRQRLH

-193 GVLWLRQGQLERAL
+193 GVLWMRQGQLERAL
-207 DLRGAFNDVV
+207 DMHGAFNDVV

-232 LQDLLAAYGGME
+232 LQDRLAAYGGME

-400 HFGRKRASQPQTT
+400 HFGGG
-413 GQQAAGQGGSQTA
+413 GQRGG
-426 STASSS
+426 
-432 PPGAGQSG
+432 
-440 SVGNTSWLGQ
+440 TSWLGQ
-450 FDPLTRIIVRRV
+450 LDPLTRIIIRRV

-488 FPAGIER
+488 FPAGIEK

-504 KTQDASVTLTE
+504 KTQDATVTLTE
-515 AGGPMALHA
+515 AGGLMALHA

-545 FNGRTVQDALVGMPA
+545 FNGRSVQDALVGMPA

-578 GDGLVASR
+578 SDGLVASR

-635 GWLLQEPGR
+635 GRLLQEPGR

-808 QVDGIDLVA
+808 QVDKVDLVA

>member
-16 RSQALAVA
+16 KSQALAVA

-44 ERARDRYYAQHGMAD
+44 ERARDRYYLNNGMAD
-59 LQAQAVRAPR
+59 VQAQAVRAPR
-69 RLAAELAELPG
+69 RLGAELAELPG

-90 QARITLP
+90 QARISLP
-97 WVKQPLAA
+97 WVTEPLAA

-118 NTPLLVSGRWPERQ
+118 NRPLLVAGRWPERNTQ
-132 APGEA
+132 GEA

-142 FAQANGLTPGSR
+142 FAQANGLTPGSYM
-154 LDVVVRGQRQQLH
+154 DVVVRGQRQRLH

-193 GVLWLRQGQLERAL
+193 GVLWMRQGQLERAL
-207 DLRGAFNDVV
+207 DMHGAFNDAV

-232 LQDLLAAYGGME
+232 LQDRLAAYGGME

-300 LKAFGHSNGAVAR
+300 LKAFGHSNLAVAR

-400 HFGRKRASQPQTT
+400 HFGGG
-413 GQQAAGQGGSQTA
+413 GQRGS
-426 STASSS
+426 
-432 PPGAGQSG
+432 
-440 SVGNTSWLGQ
+440 TSWLGQ
-450 FDPLTRIIVRRV
+450 LDPLTRIIVRRV

-495 FLQVTFRVA
+495 FLQVTFRIA
-504 KTQDASVTLTE
+504 KTQDATVTLTE

-545 FNGRTVQDALVGMPA
+545 FNGRSVQDALVGMPA

-571 SEAVTLR
+571 TEAVTLR

-623 VGSSGYTELTAL
+623 VGSSGYTELQAL
-635 GWLLQEPGR
+635 GRLLQEPGR

-653 PDRTDAFNAAV
+653 PDHTDAFNAAV

-808 QVDGIDLVA
+808 QVDKVDLVA

>member
-16 RSQALAVA
+16 KSQALAVA

-44 ERARDRYYAQHGMAD
+44 ERARDRYYQHNGMAD
-59 LQAQAVRAPR
+59 VQAQAVRAPR
-69 RLAAELAELPG
+69 RLGAELAELPG

-90 QARITLP
+90 QARISLP
-97 WVKQPLAA
+97 WVTEPLAA
-105 QLVSLPDE
+105 QLVSLPDD

-118 NTPLLVSGRWPERQ
+118 NRPLLVAGRWPERQ
-132 APGEA
+132 AQGEA

-142 FAQANGLTPGSR
+142 FAQANNLTPGSHM
-154 LDVVVRGQRQQLH
+154 DVVVRGQRQRLH

-193 GVLWLRQGQLERAL
+193 GVLWMRQGQLERAL
-207 DLRGAFNDVV
+207 DMHGAFNDVV
-217 LTLSDPAQD
+217 LTLSDPALD

-232 LQDLLAAYGGME
+232 LQDRLAAYGGMQ

-387 LTPAAALAPPSPP
+387 LTPAA
-400 HFGRKRASQPQTT
+400 
-413 GQQAAGQGGSQTA
+413 
-426 STASSS
+426 
-432 PPGAGQSG
+432 
-440 SVGNTSWLGQ
+440 
-450 FDPLTRIIVRRV
+450 
-462 VSAPRRS
+462 
-469 LSTLAGVA
+469 TLAGVA

-488 FPAGIER
+488 FPAGIEK

-504 KTQDASVTLTE
+504 KTQDATVTLTE

-545 FNGRTVQDALVGMPA
+545 FNGRSVQDALVGMPA

-596 GDVVRVEVTQGRRMQ
+596 SDVVRVEVTQGRRMQ

-623 VGSSGYTELTAL
+623 VGSSGYIELTAL
-635 GWLLQEPGR
+635 GRLLQEPGR

-808 QVDGIDLVA
+808 QVDKVDLVA

>member
-16 RSQALAVA
+16 KSQALAVA

-44 ERARDRYYAQHGMAD
+44 ERARDRYYLNNGMAD
-59 LQAQAVRAPR
+59 VQAQAVRAPR
-69 RLAAELAELPG
+69 RLGAELAELPG

-90 QARITLP
+90 QARISLP
-97 WVKQPLAA
+97 WVTEPLAA
-105 QLVSLPDE
+105 QLVSLPDD

-118 NTPLLVSGRWPERQ
+118 NRPLLVAGRWPERQ
-132 APGEA
+132 AQGEA

-142 FAQANGLTPGSR
+142 FAQANNLTPGSHM
-154 LDVVVRGQRQQLH
+154 DVVVRGQRQRLH

-193 GVLWLRQGQLERAL
+193 GVLWMRQGQLERAL
-207 DLRGAFNDVV
+207 DMHGAFNDAV
-217 LTLSDPAQD
+217 LTLSDPTLD

-232 LQDLLAAYGGME
+232 LQDRLAAYGGME

-400 HFGRKRASQPQTT
+400 HFGGG
-413 GQQAAGQGGSQTA
+413 GQRGG
-426 STASSS
+426 
-432 PPGAGQSG
+432 
-440 SVGNTSWLGQ
+440 TSWLGQ
-450 FDPLTRIIVRRV
+450 LDPLTRIIIRRV

-488 FPAGIER
+488 FPAGIEK

-504 KTQDASVTLTE
+504 KTQDATVTLTE

-545 FNGRTVQDALVGMPA
+545 LNGRNVQDALVGMPA

-571 SEAVTLR
+571 AEAVTLR

-611 FDLKVVQ
+611 FDLTVVQ

-623 VGSSGYTELTAL
+623 VGSSGYIELTAM
-635 GWLLQEPGR
+635 GRLLQEPGR

-808 QVDGIDLVA
+808 QVDKVDLVA

>member
-16 RSQALAVA
+16 KSQALAVA

-44 ERARDRYYAQHGMAD
+44 ERARDRYYLNNGMAD
-59 LQAQAVRAPR
+59 VQAQAVRAPR
-69 RLAAELAELPG
+69 RLGAELAELPG

-90 QARITLP
+90 QARISLP
-97 WVKQPLAA
+97 WVTEPLAA

-118 NTPLLVSGRWPERQ
+118 NRPLLVAGRWPERNTQ
-132 APGEA
+132 GEA

-142 FAQANGLTPGSR
+142 FAQANGLTPGSYM
-154 LDVVVRGQRQQLH
+154 DVVVRGQRQRLH

-193 GVLWLRQGQLERAL
+193 GVLWMRQGQLERAL
-207 DLRGAFNDVV
+207 DMHGAFNDAV

-232 LQDLLAAYGGME
+232 LQDRLAAYGGME

-300 LKAFGHSNGAVAR
+300 LKAFGHSNLAVAR

-400 HFGRKRASQPQTT
+400 HFGGG
-413 GQQAAGQGGSQTA
+413 GQRGS
-426 STASSS
+426 
-432 PPGAGQSG
+432 
-440 SVGNTSWLGQ
+440 TSWLGQ
-450 FDPLTRIIVRRV
+450 LDPLTRIIVRRV

-495 FLQVTFRVA
+495 FLQVTFRIA
-504 KTQDASVTLTE
+504 KTQDATVTLTE

-578 GDGLVASR
+578 SDGLVASR

-623 VGSSGYTELTAL
+623 VGSSGYTELAAL
-635 GWLLQEPGR
+635 GRLLQEPGR

-653 PDRTDAFNAAV
+653 PDHTDAFNAAV

-808 QVDGIDLVA
+808 QVDKVDLVA

>member
-6 RKLLRDLWRM
+6 RKLFRDLWRM
-16 RSQALAVA
+16 KSQALAVA

-44 ERARDRYYAQHGMAD
+44 ERARDRYYLNNGMAD
-59 LQAQAVRAPR
+59 VQAQAVRAPR
-69 RLAAELAELPG
+69 RLGAELAELPG

-90 QARITLP
+90 QARISLP
-97 WVKQPLAA
+97 WVTEPLAA

-118 NTPLLVSGRWPERQ
+118 NRPLLVAGRWPERQ
-132 APGEA
+132 AQGEA

-142 FAQANGLTPGSR
+142 FAQANGLTPGSHM
-154 LDVVVRGQRQQLH
+154 DVVVRGQRQRLH

-193 GVLWLRQGQLERAL
+193 GVLWMRQGQLERAL
-207 DLRGAFNDVV
+207 DMHGAFNDVV
-217 LTLSDPAQD
+217 LTLSDPALD

-232 LQDLLAAYGGME
+232 LQDRLAAYGGME

-300 LKAFGHSNGAVAR
+300 LKAFGHSNAAVAR

-400 HFGRKRASQPQTT
+400 HFGSG
-413 GQQAAGQGGSQTA
+413 GQRGGQG
-426 STASSS
+426 
-432 PPGAGQSG
+432 
-440 SVGNTSWLGQ
+440 NRSWLGQ
-450 FDPLTRIIVRRV
+450 LDPLTRIIIRRV

-488 FPAGIER
+488 FPAGIEK
-495 FLQVTFRVA
+495 FLQVTFRIA
-504 KTQDASVTLTE
+504 KTQDATVTLTE

-545 FNGRTVQDALVGMPA
+545 FNGRSVQDALVGMPA

-611 FDLKVVQ
+611 FDLTVVQ

-635 GWLLQEPGR
+635 GRLLQEPGR

-808 QVDGIDLVA
+808 QVDKVDLVA

>member
-16 RSQALAVA
+16 KSQALAVA

-44 ERARDRYYAQHGMAD
+44 ERARDRYYQHNGMAD
-59 LQAQAVRAPR
+59 VQAQAVRAPR
-69 RLAAELAELPG
+69 RLGAELAELPG

-90 QARITLP
+90 QARISLP
-97 WVKQPLAA
+97 WVTEPLAA
-105 QLVSLPDE
+105 QLVSLPDD

-118 NTPLLVSGRWPERQ
+118 NRPLLVAGRWPERNTQ
-132 APGEA
+132 GEA

-142 FAQANGLTPGSR
+142 FAQANGLTPGSHM
-154 LDVVVRGQRQQLH
+154 DVVVRGQRQRLH
-167 LVGVANSPEFV
+167 VVGVANSPEFV

-193 GVLWLRQGQLERAL
+193 GVLWMRQGQLERAL
-207 DLRGAFNDVV
+207 DMHGAFNDVV
-217 LTLSDPAQD
+217 LTLSDPALD

-232 LQDLLAAYGGME
+232 LQDRLAAYGGME

-400 HFGRKRASQPQTT
+400 HFGGG
-413 GQQAAGQGGSQTA
+413 GQRGG
-426 STASSS
+426 
-432 PPGAGQSG
+432 
-440 SVGNTSWLGQ
+440 TSWLGQ
-450 FDPLTRIIVRRV
+450 LDPLTRIIVRRV

-488 FPAGIER
+488 FPAGIEK

-504 KTQDASVTLTE
+504 KTQDATVTLTE
-515 AGGPMALHA
+515 AGGPTALHA

-545 FNGRTVQDALVGMPA
+545 FNGRSVQDALVGMPA

-623 VGSSGYTELTAL
+623 VGSSGYIELTAL
-635 GWLLQEPGR
+635 GRLLQEPSR

-808 QVDGIDLVA
+808 QVDKVDLVA

>member
-16 RSQALAVA
+16 KSQALAVA

-44 ERARDRYYAQHGMAD
+44 ERARDRYYLNNGMAD
-59 LQAQAVRAPR
+59 VQAQAVRAPR
-69 RLAAELAELPG
+69 RLGAELAELPG

-90 QARITLP
+90 QARISLP
-97 WVKQPLAA
+97 WVTEPLAA

-113 GLPRV
+113 DLPRV
-118 NTPLLVSGRWPERQ
+118 NRPLLVAGRWPERNTQ
-132 APGEA
+132 GEA

-142 FAQANGLTPGSR
+142 FAQANGLTPGSHM
-154 LDVVVRGQRQQLH
+154 DVVVRGQRQRLH

-193 GVLWLRQGQLERAL
+193 GVLWMRQGQLERAL
-207 DLRGAFNDVV
+207 DMHGAFNDVV

-232 LQDLLAAYGGME
+232 LQNRLAAYGGME

-355 FQTDAHTWLLAF
+355 FQTDATTWALAF

-400 HFGRKRASQPQTT
+400 HFGGG
-413 GQQAAGQGGSQTA
+413 GQRGG
-426 STASSS
+426 
-432 PPGAGQSG
+432 
-440 SVGNTSWLGQ
+440 TSWLGQ
-450 FDPLTRIIVRRV
+450 LDPLTRIIVRRV

-488 FPAGIER
+488 FPAGIEK

-504 KTQDASVTLTE
+504 KTQDATVTLTE
-515 AGGPMALHA
+515 AGGPMTLHA

-545 FNGRTVQDALVGMPA
+545 FNGRSVQDALVGMPA

-611 FDLKVVQ
+611 FDLTVVQ

-635 GWLLQEPGR
+635 GRLLQEPGR

-808 QVDGIDLVA
+808 QVDKVDLVA

>member
-6 RKLLRDLWRM
+6 RKLFRDLWRM
-16 RSQALAVA
+16 KSQALAVA

-44 ERARDRYYAQHGMAD
+44 ERARDRYYLNNGMAD
-59 LQAQAVRAPR
+59 VQAQAVRAPR
-69 RLAAELAELPG
+69 RLGAELAELPG

-90 QARITLP
+90 QARISLP
-97 WVKQPLAA
+97 WVTEPLAA

-118 NTPLLVSGRWPERQ
+118 NRPLLVAGRWPERNTQ
-132 APGEA
+132 GEA

-142 FAQANGLTPGSR
+142 FAQANGLAPGSHM
-154 LDVVVRGQRQQLH
+154 DVVVRGQRQRLH

-193 GVLWLRQGQLERAL
+193 GVLWMRQGQLERAL
-207 DLRGAFNDVV
+207 DMHGAFNDAV
-217 LTLSDPAQD
+217 LTLSDPALD

-232 LQDLLAAYGGME
+232 LQDRLAAYGGME

-400 HFGRKRASQPQTT
+400 HFGGG
-413 GQQAAGQGGSQTA
+413 GQRGS
-426 STASSS
+426 
-432 PPGAGQSG
+432 
-440 SVGNTSWLGQ
+440 TSWLGQ
-450 FDPLTRIIVRRV
+450 LDPLTRIIIRRV

-488 FPAGIER
+488 FPAGIEK

-504 KTQDASVTLTE
+504 KTQDATVTLTE

-545 FNGRTVQDALVGMPA
+545 FNGRSVQDALVGMPA

-635 GWLLQEPGR
+635 GRLLQEPGR

-808 QVDGIDLVA
+808 QVDKVDLVA